1 MASRFSIKTTTGYW
15 IERTEKTLL
24 KLVHGDGLSQELFQS
39 YMAHAMVDRV
49 CRRSDELEKTFL
61 KNIKS
66 FPITYR

>member
-1 MASRFSIKTTTGYW
+1 MASRFSIKTKTGYW

-49 CRRSDELEKTFL
+49 
-61 KNIKS
+61 
-66 FPITYR
+66 